1 VKKFRV
7 LLVTHLGDVGGTE
20 LSTLSLAIGLEQ
32 AGHQVYVMCNP
43 HPLVSRFAERGVSVV
58 PAGMRRNIWGLMKDA
73 SIMRH
78 CIAENKIEVIHF
90 QSALPIIMSVLSW
103 RAIKRD
109 KVKLV
114 WTCRGIKRMNYAVVG
129 RLFNH
134 LIDFVIANCDAERD
148 RLIRHGLSPRK
159 VITIYNC
166 PTIAVPMDIGGK
178 SKDLLNEL
186 SIDAD
191 IPIVGTAS
199 RLAPERGVKYFVEAA
214 AMVSRQSPNAKFVI
228 AGGGLLEDELH
239 QQARELGVE
248 QQMVFLGRRRDM
260 ENVYSILDVFVNPAL
275 VRCGTDNVNIEAMAF
290 AKPIVATNVG
300 GGPEIVRDGVTGILV
315 PPSDPHELAQAIV
328 RLLKDP
334 NLGERMGAAGRE
346 RVLKDFTM
354 ERLVREVEAL
364 YEELFAVDPFAV
376 KAVSDR

>member
-1 VKKFRV
+1 MKKFRV

-20 LSTLSLAIGLEQ
+20 LSTLSLATGLKQ
-32 AGHQVYVMCNP
+32 AGHDVYVMCNT
-43 HPLVSRFAERGVSVV
+43 HPLVSRFAERGISVV
-58 PAGMRRNIWGLMKDA
+58 LAGMRRNIWGLVKDA
-73 SIMRH
+73 SIMRR

-114 WTCRGIKRMNYAVVG
+114 WTCRGIRRMNYAVVG
-129 RLFNH
+129 HLFNH

-166 PTIAVPMDIGGK
+166 PNIAVPMDIGGK

-199 RLAPERGVKYFVEAA
+199 RLAPERGVKYFLEAA

-228 AGGGLLEDELH
+228 AGGGLLEDELR

-300 GGPEIVRDGVTGILV
+300 GGPEIVRDGVTGMLV
-315 PPSDPHELAQAIV
+315 PPRDSKALAEATL
-328 RLLKDP
+328 RLLGDMDVA
-334 NLGERMGAAGRE
+334 RQMGLAGRE
-346 RVLKDFTM
+346 RVMRDFST
-354 ERLVREVEAL
+354 ERLVREVEAV
-364 YEELFAVDPFAV
+364 YERLLAVGPASARTV
-376 KAVSDR
+376 